1 MVVQEIPIPA
11 DSFAV
16 LAERDQ
22 GHFAAMDA
30 FQARRVELKTQY
42 GGYVNIPNWL
52 RSQACNMLRSAG
64 WQYEQGRGW
73 FIVHNS
79 VTLSSL

>member
-1 MVVQEIPIPA
+1 MVVQEAPIMA
-11 DSFAV
+11 ESFAV

-22 GHFAAMDA
+22 RHIAAMYA
-30 FQARRVELKTQY
+30 FQTQMEQMKAEH
-42 GGYVNIPNWL
+42 GGYGNIPNWL
-52 RSQACNMLRSAG
+52 RTQACNMLRSAG

-73 FIVHNS
+73 FIAHNS